1 MSRLNFSA
9 LLALAGRQLRRDAR
23 ASEVRVL
30 FFSVLVAVAA
40 STAIGYFGARLN
52 GAMQLR
58 ATEFLGAD
66 LVLQGTSPARPGQID
81 DGEAL
86 GLAHARVV
94 EFTSVVGGDQGIQLS
109 SVKAADARYPL
120 RGEIRS
126 APAPY
131 GAESPG
137 GGPGP
142 GEAWV
147 EPRLLVALGMQI
159 GDSIDVGQKTLRLS
173 RVLTYEP
180 DRANNF
186 YSLTP
191 RVLMNLADLAS
202 TGVIQPGSRVS
213 YRDLWRG
220 EPQAL
225 AAYCKGVEQHLAAN
239 QRLLDTRDGNR
250 QIGGALGKA
259 ERYLNMASLVAV
271 LLAGVAVALSASRYA
286 ARRLDASALLRCLG
300 LSRRQALGLYCL
312 QLAMLGVV
320 AALFGAGL
328 GWLAQLGLFQLLEG
342 LLPSTVPPGGIA
354 PALAGIATGLVAL
367 AGFALPP
374 LAALGRVPPLRVLR
388 RDLLPV
394 PPSSW
399 LVYGAALLALGLI
412 MWRLSL
418 DLLLT
423 FALLGGGLIAA
434 AVLGGLLLLVLR
446 SLRRALAGAPLTWR
460 LGLGQLLRYPLAA
473 AGQALAFGL
482 ILLAMGLVALL
493 RGELLDT
500 WQAQLPADAPNHFA
514 LNILPDQREPFAQQL
529 QAIGARS
536 APLYP
541 VTPGRL
547 VAINGQPV
555 NQVVSKD
562 STGERAVQ
570 RDLSLTWAA
579 ELPSGNAL
587 SEGRWWQEAP
597 SPQDTPGVATPDVPA
612 PDVATPDV
620 ATPDVA
626 TPDVSVEAELAASLG
641 LKLGDELTFDIGD
654 QQHSAKVSSLRTVHW
669 DSFQPNFY
677 MIFQPGTL
685 QGLPTTYL
693 TSFYLPAGHDKDIV
707 ALSRAFP
714 AATILQVDALLS
726 QLRSI
731 LAQVTLAVEYVLLF
745 VLAAGLAV
753 LFAGL
758 QATLD
763 ERIRQGALLRALGA
777 SRALLVRTRRIEF
790 GLLGAA
796 SGVLAALGCELVT
809 WVLYR
814 YAFALT
820 WSPHPW
826 LLVLPVAGAVLV
838 GGAGMLGTRRALNA
852 SPLAVL
858 REG

>member
-1 MSRLNFSA
+1 MTRLPFTRLCS
-9 LLALAGRQLRRDAR
+9 LAVRQLLRDTR
-23 ASEVRVL
+23 ASELRVL
-30 FFSVLVAVAA
+30 FFALLVAVAA

-58 ATEFLGAD
+58 ASEFLGAD
-66 LVLQGTSPARPGQID
+66 LVLQGSSAARDEQISA
-81 DGEAL
+81 GTAL
-86 GLAHARVV
+86 GLRHARVV
-94 EFTSVVGGDQGIQLS
+94 EFSSVVATDSGIQLS
-109 SVKAADARYPL
+109 SIKAADSAYPL
-120 RGEIRS
+120 RGQLRS
-126 APAPY
+126 AAAPY
-131 GAESPG
+131 ASETPG
-137 GGPGP
+137 GGPAS

-147 EPRLLVALGMQI
+147 EPRLLAALGLKI
-159 GDSIDVGQKTLRLS
+159 GDSIDVGMKPLRMS

-180 DRANNF
+180 DRAGNF

-191 RVLMNLADLAS
+191 RVLINLSDLDA
-202 TGVIQPGSRVS
+202 TGVVQPGSRVT

-220 EPQAL
+220 DSEVVAQYRQAISKEL
-225 AAYCKGVEQHLAAN
+225 SAN

-250 QIGGALGKA
+250 QVGGALGKA

-286 ARRLDASALLRCLG
+286 TRRLDASALLRCLG
-300 LSRRQALGLYCL
+300 LSRREALGLFCL
-312 QLAMLGVV
+312 QLAMLGAV
-320 AALFGAGL
+320 AALAGAML
-328 GWLAQLGLFQLLEG
+328 GWLAQLGLFKLLQG
-342 LLPSTVPPGGIA
+342 LMPSQVPPGGIA
-354 PALAGIATGLVAL
+354 PALAGIGTGLVAL

-423 FALLGGGLIAA
+423 FALLGGGLVAA
-434 AVLGGLLLLVLR
+434 LLLGGLLLLGLR
-446 SLRRALAGAPLTWR
+446 SLRKLLVDAPLAWR
-460 LGLGQLLRYPLAA
+460 LGLGQLLRHPLAA

-482 ILLAMGLVALL
+482 ILLAMALVALL
-493 RGELLDT
+493 RAELLDT
-500 WQAQLPADAPNHFA
+500 WQDQLPKDAPNHFA
-514 LNILPDQREPFAQQL
+514 LNILPDDRATFTQRLSEVHAT
-529 QAIGARS
+529 S

-541 VTPGRL
+541 VIPGRL
-547 VAINGQPV
+547 THINDQPV
-555 NQVVSKD
+555 RQLVSKE
-562 STGERAVQ
+562 STGDRAVQ

-579 ELPSGNAL
+579 ELPQGNAL
-587 SEGRWWQEAP
+587 SAGNWWQAVPPADEM
-597 SPQDTPGVATPDVPA
+597 PG
-612 PDVATPDV
+612 
-620 ATPDVA
+620 
-626 TPDVSVEAELAASLG
+626 VSVEAELAES
-641 LKLGDELTFDIGD
+641 LKLNLGDTLTFDIGG
-654 QQHSAKVSSLRTVHW
+654 QERQARVSSLRTVHW

-693 TSFYLPAGHDKDIV
+693 TSFYLAPGHDQEVV

-714 AATILQVDALLS
+714 AVTILQVDALLA

-777 SRALLVRTRRIEF
+777 GRALLVKARRIEF

-796 SGVLAALGCELVT
+796 SGLLAALGCELIT
-809 WVLYR
+809 LTLYR
-814 YAFALT
+814 YAFDLH
-820 WSPHPW
+820 WNPHPW
-826 LLVLPVAGAVLV
+826 LLVLPVVGAVLV
-838 GGAGMLGTRRALNA
+838 GGAGVYGTRRALNT
-852 SPLAVL
+852 SPLTVL

>member
-1 MSRLNFSA
+1 MTRLPFMRLCA
-9 LLALAGRQLRRDAR
+9 LALRQLLRDAR

-30 FFSVLVAVAA
+30 FFALLVAVAA

-58 ATEFLGAD
+58 ASEFLAAD
-66 LVLQGTSPARPGQID
+66 LVLQGSSAAQAAQID
-81 DGEAL
+81 AGTSR
-86 GLAHARVV
+86 GLTHARVV
-94 EFTSVVGGDQGIQLS
+94 EFTSVVAADAGIQLS
-109 SVKAADARYPL
+109 SIKAIDPAYPL
-120 RGEIRS
+120 RGQLRS
-126 APAPY
+126 AATPY
-131 GAESPG
+131 GSETPG
-137 GGPGP
+137 GGPAA

-147 EPRLLVALGMQI
+147 EARLLAALGLSL
-159 GDSIDVGQKTLRLS
+159 GDSIDVGMKTLRMT

-180 DRANNF
+180 DRAGNF

-191 RVLMNLADLAS
+191 RVLMNIADLDA
-202 TGVIQPGSRVS
+202 TGVIQPGSRVT

-220 EPQAL
+220 EPDTLAQYRQA
-225 AAYCKGVEQHLAAN
+225 VEKDLAAN

-250 QIGGALGKA
+250 QIGGALGRA

-300 LSRRQALGLYCL
+300 LSRHQALGLYSL
-312 QLAMLGVV
+312 QLAMLGLV
-320 AALFGAGL
+320 AALAGALL
-328 GWLAQLGLFQLLEG
+328 GWLAQLGLFALLEG

-354 PALAGIATGLVAL
+354 PALAGIGTGLVAL

-399 LVYGAALLALGLI
+399 LVYGAALFALGLI

-434 AVLGGLLLLVLR
+434 LLLGGLLLLGLR
-446 SLRRALAGAPLTWR
+446 SLRRLLVGSPLPWR
-460 LGLGQLLRYPLAA
+460 LGLGQLLRHPLAA

-482 ILLAMGLVALL
+482 ILLAMALVALL
-493 RGELLDT
+493 RAELLDN
-500 WQAQLPADAPNHFA
+500 WQAQLPKDAPNHFA
-514 LNILPDQREPFAQQL
+514 LNILPDEREPFAQRL
-529 QAIGARS
+529 REVNATS

-541 VTPGRL
+541 VIPGRL
-547 VAINGQPV
+547 THINDQPV
-555 NQVVSKD
+555 QQLVSKE
-562 STGERAVQ
+562 STGDRAVQ

-579 ELPSGNAL
+579 ELPQGNAL
-587 SEGRWWQEAP
+587 SEGDWWQ
-597 SPQDTPGVATPDVPA
+597 TPPPTDGPPA
-612 PDVATPDV
+612 
-620 ATPDVA
+620 
-626 TPDVSVEAELAASLG
+626 VSVEAELAASLK
-641 LKLGDELTFDIGD
+641 LKLGDLLTFDIGGEHR
-654 QQHSAKVSSLRTVHW
+654 QARVSSLRTVHW

-685 QGLPTTYL
+685 QGLPATYL
-693 TSFYLPAGHDKDIV
+693 TSFYLAPGHDTDVV

-714 AATILQVDALLS
+714 AVTILQVDALLG

-777 SRALLVRTRRIEF
+777 GRALLVKARRIEF

-796 SGVLAALGCELVT
+796 SGLLAALGCELIT
-809 WVLYR
+809 WALYR
-814 YAFALT
+814 YAFDLHWT
-820 WSPHPW
+820 PHPW
-826 LLVLPVAGAVLV
+826 LLVLPLLGAILV
-838 GGAGMLGTRRALNA
+838 GGAGVFGTRRALNA
-852 SPLAVL
+852 TPLSVL
-858 REG
+858 RET

>member
-1 MSRLNFSA
+1 MNRLPVMRLCS
-9 LLALAGRQLRRDAR
+9 LALRQLLRDAR

-30 FFSVLVAVAA
+30 FFALLVAVAA

-58 ATEFLGAD
+58 ASEFLGAD
-66 LVLQGTSPARPGQID
+66 LVLQGSSPAR
-81 DGEAL
+81 EAQVSTGTTL
-86 GLAHARVV
+86 GLRHARVV
-94 EFTSVVGGDQGIQLS
+94 EFTSVVGGDAGIQLS
-109 SVKAADARYPL
+109 SIKAADPAYPL
-120 RGEIRS
+120 RGELRS
-126 APAPY
+126 AAAPY
-131 GAESPG
+131 ATETAG
-137 GGPGP
+137 GGPAA

-147 EPRLLVALGMQI
+147 EPRLLTALGLGI
-159 GDSIDVGQKTLRLS
+159 GDSVDVGMKTLRMT

-191 RVLMNLADLAS
+191 RLLMNLADLQA

-220 EPQAL
+220 QPDAL
-225 AAYCKGVEQHLAAN
+225 AQYRQAIDKDLAAN
-239 QRLLDTRDGNR
+239 QRMLDTRDGNR

-259 ERYLNMASLVAV
+259 ERYLNVASLVAV

-300 LSRRQALGLYCL
+300 LSRRQALGLYCV
-312 QLAMLGVV
+312 QLAALGLV
-320 AALFGAGL
+320 AAVAGALL
-328 GWLAQLGLFQLLEG
+328 GWLAQLGLFRLLQG
-342 LLPSTVPPGGIA
+342 LMPTSVPPGGIA
-354 PALAGIATGLVAL
+354 PALAGIGTGLVAL

-394 PPSSW
+394 PASSW
-399 LVYGAALLALGLI
+399 MVYGAALLALGLI

-423 FALLGGGLIAA
+423 FALLGGGLLAA
-434 AVLGGLLLLVLR
+434 LLLGGLLLLGLR
-446 SLRRALAGAPLTWR
+446 SLRRMLAGAPLTWR
-460 LGLGQLLRYPLAA
+460 LGLGQLLRHPLAA

-493 RGELLDT
+493 RAELLDN
-500 WQAQLPADAPNHFA
+500 WQAQLPEDAPNHFA
-514 LNILPDQREPFAQQL
+514 LNILPDDRTPFIQRLREVNAT
-529 QAIGARS
+529 S

-541 VTPGRL
+541 VIPGRL
-547 VAINGQPV
+547 THINDQPV
-555 NQVVSKD
+555 RQLVSKE

-579 ELPSGNAL
+579 ELPQGNAL
-587 SEGRWWQEAP
+587 TEGSWWQ
-597 SPQDTPGVATPDVPA
+597 ATPAGDDIPG
-612 PDVATPDV
+612 
-620 ATPDVA
+620 
-626 TPDVSVEAELAASLG
+626 VSVESELAASLH
-641 LKLGDELTFDIGD
+641 LKLGDLLNFDIGG
-654 QQHSAKVSSLRTVHW
+654 QQRQARVSSLRSVHW

-693 TSFYLPAGHDKDIV
+693 TSFYLAPGHDQEV
-707 ALSRAFP
+707 VGLSRAFP
-714 AATILQVDALLS
+714 AATILQVDALLA

-777 SRALLVRTRRIEF
+777 GRPLLVKARRIEF

-796 SGVLAALGCELVT
+796 SGVMAALGCELIT
-809 WVLYR
+809 WALYR
-814 YAFALT
+814 YAFDLQWA
-820 WSPHPW
+820 PHPW
-826 LLVLPVAGAVLV
+826 LLLLPLVGAVLV
-838 GGAGMLGTRRALNA
+838 GGAGVFGTRRALNA

>member
-1 MSRLNFSA
+1 MTRLPFMRLCA
-9 LLALAGRQLRRDAR
+9 LALRQLLRDAR

-30 FFSVLVAVAA
+30 FFALLVAVAA

-58 ATEFLGAD
+58 ASEFLAAD
-66 LVLQGTSPARPGQID
+66 LVLQGSSAAHAAQID
-81 DGEAL
+81 AGTSR
-86 GLAHARVV
+86 GLTHARVV
-94 EFTSVVGGDQGIQLS
+94 EFTSVVAADAGIQLS
-109 SVKAADARYPL
+109 SIKAIDPAYPL
-120 RGEIRS
+120 RGQLRS
-126 APAPY
+126 AATPY
-131 GAESPG
+131 GSETPG
-137 GGPGP
+137 GGPAA

-147 EPRLLVALGMQI
+147 EARLLAALGLTL
-159 GDSIDVGQKTLRLS
+159 GDSIDVGMKTLRMT

-180 DRANNF
+180 DRAGNF

-191 RVLMNLADLAS
+191 RVLMNIADLDA
-202 TGVIQPGSRVS
+202 TGVIQPGSRVT

-220 EPQAL
+220 EPDTLVQYRQA
-225 AAYCKGVEQHLAAN
+225 VEKDLAAN

-250 QIGGALGKA
+250 QIGGALGRA

-300 LSRRQALGLYCL
+300 LSRHQALGLYSL
-312 QLAMLGVV
+312 QLAMLGLV
-320 AALFGAGL
+320 AALAGALL
-328 GWLAQLGLFQLLEG
+328 GWLAQLGLFALLQG

-354 PALAGIATGLVAL
+354 PALAGIGTGLVAL

-399 LVYGAALLALGLI
+399 LVYGAALFALGLI

-423 FALLGGGLIAA
+423 FTLLGGGLIAA
-434 AVLGGLLLLVLR
+434 LLLGGLLLLGLR
-446 SLRRALAGAPLTWR
+446 SLRRLLVGSPLPWR
-460 LGLGQLLRYPLAA
+460 LGLGQLLRHPLAA

-482 ILLAMGLVALL
+482 ILLAMALVALL
-493 RGELLDT
+493 RAELLDN
-500 WQAQLPADAPNHFA
+500 WQAQLPKDAPNHFA
-514 LNILPDQREPFAQQL
+514 LNILPDEREPFAQRL
-529 QAIGARS
+529 REVNATS

-541 VTPGRL
+541 VIPGRL
-547 VAINGQPV
+547 THINDQPV
-555 NQVVSKD
+555 QQLVSKE
-562 STGERAVQ
+562 STGDRAVQ

-579 ELPSGNAL
+579 ELPQGNAL
-587 SEGRWWQEAP
+587 SEGDWWQ
-597 SPQDTPGVATPDVPA
+597 TPPPTDGPPA
-612 PDVATPDV
+612 
-620 ATPDVA
+620 
-626 TPDVSVEAELAASLG
+626 VSVEAELAASLK
-641 LKLGDELTFDIGD
+641 LKLGDLLTFDIGGEHR
-654 QQHSAKVSSLRTVHW
+654 QARVSSLRTVHW

-685 QGLPTTYL
+685 QGLPATYL
-693 TSFYLPAGHDKDIV
+693 TSFYLAPGHDNDVV

-714 AATILQVDALLS
+714 AVTILQVDALLG

-777 SRALLVRTRRIEF
+777 GRALLVKARRIEF

-796 SGVLAALGCELVT
+796 SGLLAALGCELIT
-809 WVLYR
+809 WALYR
-814 YAFALT
+814 YAFDLHWA
-820 WSPHPW
+820 PHPW
-826 LLVLPVAGAVLV
+826 LLVLPVLGAVLV
-838 GGAGMLGTRRALNA
+838 GGAGVFGTRRALNA
-852 SPLAVL
+852 TPLSVL
-858 REG
+858 RET